1 MPLEILRGE
10 KSFKLEIIA
19 VGFRKLKTNDT
30 QQQTI
35 RDYLLGDLVGE
46 QQTQF
51 EERLLT
57 SDAVYEELVII
68 EDELIDEYL
77 REGLSAS
84 ERESFESHFLA
95 APEHQ
100 EKLRFARTFT
110 KYVAAEGPKYQVATD
125 ERVAEEPPLQSRP
138 PWRWFGFLPIRSPI
152 YGYAL
157 TAALILVVVG
167 VTWLGWRTLN
177 PGPRDPGRVLFV
189 ALTPGLSRDAGD
201 GVSPLTVTSD
211 TDTLRLRLLIAELR
225 HNSYEATLD
234 AEGRTLFSKS
244 NLPKEVVNGQAA
256 IVLDVPAS
264 LVSTG
269 DYRVKLSGVNPNGNS
284 ESIASYS
291 LRIQNP

>member
-1 MPLEILRGE
+1 M
-10 KSFKLEIIA
+10 
-19 VGFRKLKTNDT
+19 
-30 QQQTI
+30 
-35 RDYLLGDLVGE
+35 GE
-46 QQTQF
+46 QQSQF

-77 REGLSAS
+77 REELSAS

-125 ERVAEEPPLQSRP
+125 ERVAEEPPTQTSRP
-138 PWRWFGFLPIRSPI
+138 SSRWFGFLPIRNPI

-157 TAALILVVVG
+157 TAALVLVVVG

-177 PGPRDPGRVLFV
+177 PGPRDPGRVLSV

-201 GVSPLTVTSD
+201 GGKTLTVPAD
-211 TDTLRLRLLIAELR
+211 TDTLRLRLLLAELR

-234 AEGRTLFSKS
+234 AEGRTLTSKS
-244 NLPKEVVNGQAA
+244 NLPKEVVNGQPAV
-256 IVLDVPAS
+256 VLDVPAS

-269 DYRVKLSGVNPNGNS
+269 DYRVKLSGVNPDGNS
-284 ESIASYS
+284 ESVASYS
-291 LRIQNP
+291 FRIQNP